1 MSGPITVIPPRQAL
15 VDERGNI
22 TRVWWLFLQEIFT
35 RIGGSNAM
43 TNVELETLFSSFS
56 PPSDPVAADAMRA
69 VDELRNELASTRS
82 QLGDVLSRLDEL
94 TAQLAGINPT
104 ICPPALDVIEEIL
117 RRPIDTALESRVT
130 QLEDRLA

>member
-43 TNVELETLFSSFS
+43 TNTELEAAINEAALAPLAVVEPMPGDVT
-56 PPSDPVAADAMRA
+56 PVAMITMPADEWFQMSARLS
-69 VDELRNELASTRS
+69 ELDAIVA
-82 QLGDVLSRLDEL
+82 DM
-94 TAQLAGINPT
+94 AQQINGMKQGPS
-104 ICPPALDVIEEIL
+104 L
-117 RRPIDTALESRVT
+117 
-130 QLEDRLA
+130 